1 MRSWHRIMAVSAG
14 GLLLLAGLWAKGHA
28 ASKPAGPLDRQAAQ
42 SGMTVVQALVLGV
55 VDGVTEYLPVSS
67 TGHLLLAQRA
77 MGIGGGT
84 AGSMESGASRKEASD
99 AYAICIQ
106 AGAILAVLWLY
117 WHRVRGMAL
126 GLAGRD
132 PAGLRMALQVA
143 FAFLPAALL
152 GLLLEGWIKSHLF
165 GPWPVVAAWFVGGA
179 GILWISRAMGKA
191 KARGGAAL
199 DTMTWGVALLIGLA
213 QCVAMWPGVSRSL
226 ATILGGLLAGL
237 SLPAAV
243 EFSFLLGVVT
253 LGAATGHDAFNHGK
267 AMLEAFAPLPMAL
280 GFLAAFLSAVLAVR
294 WMVGYLNRH
303 GLEIFGYYRLALA
316 LVVAGL
322 LLSGLL

>member
-1 MRSWHRIMAVSAG
+1 MAVSAV
-14 GLLLLAGLWAKGHA
+14 GLLLLAGLWAKGQA
-28 ASKPAGPLDRQAAQ
+28 ASDLAEATQ
-42 SGMTVVQALVLGV
+42 SGMTVVQALVLGMV
-55 VDGVTEYLPVSS
+55 EGVTEYLPVSS

-77 MGIGGGT
+77 MGIGGST
-84 AGSMESGASRKEASD
+84 AGPMESGASRKEASD

-106 AGAILAVLWLY
+106 AGAILAVIWLY
-117 WHRVRGMAL
+117 WNRIRGMAL

-132 PAGLRMALQVA
+132 PAGLRLALQVA

-165 GPWPVVAAWFVGGA
+165 GVWPVVAAWFVGGA
-179 GILWISRAMGKA
+179 GILWTSRTMGKA
-191 KARGGAAL
+191 RASGRAAL

-226 ATILGGLLAGL
+226 ATIMGGLLAGL

-253 LGAATGHDAFNHGK
+253 LGAATGHDAFNHGT

-316 LVVAGL
+316 IAVASL
-322 LLSGLL
+322 LLVGVI